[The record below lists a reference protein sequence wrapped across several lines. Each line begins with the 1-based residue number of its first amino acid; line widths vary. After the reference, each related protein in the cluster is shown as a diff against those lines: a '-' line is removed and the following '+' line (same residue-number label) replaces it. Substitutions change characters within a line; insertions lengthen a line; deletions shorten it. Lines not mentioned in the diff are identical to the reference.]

1 SCTTALTLSEGE
13 RNIKKSVYPFIALKI
28 TGNNNTSIFS
38 IYPNLF
44 YICCM
49 EAKRCI
55 VHIDLDSFF
64 VSVERKF
71 NPDLIGKPV
80 LIGGSADRGVVA
92 SCSYEARKFGI
103 HSAMP
108 MKQAMKLCPHATII
122 RGSHG
127 RYSEASRE
135 VTQIIHNS
143 VPLYQKTSI
152 DEFYIDLTGMDRF
165 HDCYQLATDLRQRII
180 RETGLPISFGM
191 ASCKTVAKM
200 ATNAAKPNG
209 QVLIEHGKEKEFMA
223 PLSIRK
229 IPMLGEKT
237 CQKLYQFGIEKIG
250 DLQRVELKFLETV
263 FGKHG
268 RYIWE
273 RANGIDESEIVPH
286 SDRKS
291 ISTENTFEA
300 DVNDVKTLETV
311 LVSMTEELA
320 YKLRKENKVASCLA
334 IKIRFANFETHTV
347 QEKIALTAAEH
358 ILIPGIKNLLK
369 KAWNGHRPIRLIGVK
384 LSNLCP
390 GSYQINLFED
400 NEERINLYQAMDKIN
415 FKFGDKTVCR
425 AAGMAIGTRNFNPFL
440 KD

>member
-1 SCTTALTLSEGE
+1 
-13 RNIKKSVYPFIALKI
+13 
-28 TGNNNTSIFS
+28 
-38 IYPNLF
+38 
-44 YICCM
+44 M

-71 NPDLIGKPV
+71 NPALIGMPV

-127 RYSEASRE
+127 KYSEASRE
-135 VTQIIHNS
+135 VTQIIHDS
-143 VPLYQKTSI
+143 VPLYQKTSV
-152 DEFYIDLTGMDRF
+152 DEFYIDMTGMDRF
-165 HDCYQLATDLRQRII
+165 HDCYQLATNLRQRII

-191 ASCKTVAKM
+191 ASGKTVAKM

-209 QVLIEHGKEKEFMA
+209 QLLIEHGKEKEFMA

-250 DLQRVELKFLETV
+250 DLQKVELRFLETV

-273 RANGIDESEIVPH
+273 RANGIDEGEIVPH

-291 ISTENTFEA
+291 ISTENTFHTNVA
-300 DVNDVKTLETV
+300 DPKILETT

-320 YKLRKENKVASCLA
+320 SKLRRENKVATCLA
-334 IKIRFANFETHTV
+334 IKVRYANFETHTV

-369 KAWNGHRPIRLIGVK
+369 KAWDGHRPIRLIGVK

-400 NEERINLYQAMDKIN
+400 NEERIKLYQAMDKIN

>member
-1 SCTTALTLSEGE
+1 
-13 RNIKKSVYPFIALKI
+13 
-28 TGNNNTSIFS
+28 
-38 IYPNLF
+38 
-44 YICCM
+44 M
-49 EAKRCI
+49 ETKRWI

-71 NPDLIGKPV
+71 NPNLIGKPV

-108 MKQAMKLCPHATII
+108 MKQAMKLCPHATVI

-127 RYSEASRE
+127 RYSEASRD
-135 VTQIIHNS
+135 VTEIIHNS

-165 HDCYQLATDLRQRII
+165 HDCYQLASDLRARVI
-180 RETGLPISFGM
+180 RETCLPISFGM

-209 QVLIEHGKEKEFMA
+209 QLLIEHGKEKEFMA

-237 CQKLYQFGIEKIG
+237 CQKLYQYGIEKIG

-273 RANGIDESEIVPH
+273 RANGIDESELVPH

-291 ISTENTFEA
+291 ISTENTFET
-300 DVNDVKTLETV
+300 DITDQKTLETV

-334 IKIRFANFETHTV
+334 IKIRYANFETHTV

-358 ILIPGIKNLLK
+358 ILIPGVKNLLK
-369 KAWNGHRPIRLIGVK
+369 KTWNGHRPIRLIGVK
-384 LSNLCP
+384 LSNICP

-400 NEERINLYQAMDKIN
+400 NEERIKLYQAMDKIN
-415 FKFGDKTVCR
+415 FKFGEKTVCR

-440 KD
+440 RD

>member
-1 SCTTALTLSEGE
+1 
-13 RNIKKSVYPFIALKI
+13 
-28 TGNNNTSIFS
+28 
-38 IYPNLF
+38 
-44 YICCM
+44 M

-143 VPLYQKTSI
+143 VPLYQKTSV
-152 DEFYIDLTGMDRF
+152 DEFYIDMTGMDRF

-209 QVLIEHGKEKEFMA
+209 QLLIGHGKEKEFMA

-273 RANGIDESEIVPH
+273 RANGIDDSEIVPH

-291 ISTENTFEA
+291 ISTENTFES
-300 DVNDVKTLETV
+300 DVNDAKTLETV

-415 FKFGDKTVCR
+415 FKFGEKTVCR

>member
-1 SCTTALTLSEGE
+1 ME
-13 RNIKKSVYPFIALKI
+13 LK
-28 TGNNNTSIFS
+28 
-38 IYPNLF
+38 
-44 YICCM
+44 
-49 EAKRCI
+49 RHI

-80 LIGGSADRGVVA
+80 LIGGSAERGVVA
-92 SCSYEARKFGI
+92 SCSYEARKYGI
-103 HSAMP
+103 YSAMP
-108 MKQAMKLCPHATII
+108 MKQAMRLCPHAIVI

-127 RYSEASRE
+127 KYSEASQE
-135 VTQIIHNS
+135 VTKIIQDS

-152 DEFYIDLTGMDRF
+152 DEFYIDMTGMDRYY
-165 HDCYQLATDLRQRII
+165 DCYQIASDLRQRVI

-191 ASCKTVAKM
+191 ASGKTVAKM

-209 QVLIEHGKEKEFMA
+209 QLYIPHGKEREFMA

-250 DLQRVELKFLETV
+250 DLQKTDVRFLETV

-273 RANGIDESEIVPH
+273 KANGIDQGEIVPH

-291 ISTENTFEA
+291 ISTENTFHTDIA
-300 DVNDVKTLETV
+300 DKKTLETV
-311 LVSMTEELA
+311 LVSMTEELSA
-320 YKLRKENKVASCLA
+320 KLRKENKLASCLS
-334 IKIRFANFETHTV
+334 IKIRYANFETHTQ
-347 QEKIALTAAEH
+347 QEKIPLTAAEH
-358 ILIPGIKNLLK
+358 ILIPGIKNLLN
-369 KAWNGHRPIRLIGVK
+369 KAWNQNRPIRLIGVR
-384 LSNLCP
+384 LSQLCT

-400 NEERINLYQAMDKIN
+400 NEERIRLYQAMDKIN

>member
-1 SCTTALTLSEGE
+1 
-13 RNIKKSVYPFIALKI
+13 
-28 TGNNNTSIFS
+28 
-38 IYPNLF
+38 
-44 YICCM
+44 M

-71 NPDLIGKPV
+71 NPALIGMPV

-127 RYSEASRE
+127 KYSEASRE
-135 VTQIIHNS
+135 VTQIIHDS
-143 VPLYQKTSI
+143 VPLYQKTSV
-152 DEFYIDLTGMDRF
+152 DEFYIDMTGMDRF
-165 HDCYQLATDLRQRII
+165 HDCYQLATNLRQRII

-191 ASCKTVAKM
+191 ASGKTVAKM

-209 QVLIEHGKEKEFMA
+209 QLLIEHGKEKEFMA

-250 DLQRVELKFLETV
+250 DLQKVELRFLETV

-273 RANGIDESEIVPH
+273 RANGIDEGEIVPH

-291 ISTENTFEA
+291 ISTENTFHTNVA
-300 DVNDVKTLETV
+300 DPKILETT

-320 YKLRKENKVASCLA
+320 SKLRRENKVASCLA
-334 IKIRFANFETHTV
+334 IKVRYANFETHTV

-369 KAWNGHRPIRLIGVK
+369 KAWDGHRPIRLIGVK

-400 NEERINLYQAMDKIN
+400 NEERIKLYQAMDKIN

>member
-1 SCTTALTLSEGE
+1 MDT
-13 RNIKKSVYPFIALKI
+13 
-28 TGNNNTSIFS
+28 
-38 IYPNLF
+38 
-44 YICCM
+44 
-49 EAKRCI
+49 KRCI

-71 NPDLIGKPV
+71 NPELIGKPV

-108 MKQAMKLCPHATII
+108 MKQAMKLCPHAII
-122 RGSHG
+122 VRGNHG
-127 RYSEASRE
+127 RYSEASRQ
-135 VTQIIHNS
+135 VTQIIHDS
-143 VPLYQKTSI
+143 MPLYQKTSV
-152 DEFYIDLTGMDRF
+152 DEFYIDMTGMERF
-165 HDCYQLATDLRQRII
+165 HDCYQLATDLRTRIT

-191 ASCKTVAKM
+191 ASGKTVAKM

-209 QVLIEHGKEKEFMA
+209 QLLIEPGKEKEFMA

-250 DLQRVELKFLETV
+250 DLQRVDLKFLETV

-273 RANGIDESEIVPH
+273 RANGIDESEIVPY

-291 ISTENTFEA
+291 ISTENTFHTNVT
-300 DVNDVKTLETV
+300 DIKTLETS

-334 IKIRFANFETHTV
+334 IKIRYANFETYTV

-369 KAWNGHRPIRLIGVK
+369 KAWNQHRPIRLIGVK
-384 LSNLCP
+384 LSNLCQ

-400 NEERINLYQAMDKIN
+400 NEERIKLYQAMDKIN
-415 FKFGDKTVCR
+415 FKFGEKTVCR

>member
-1 SCTTALTLSEGE
+1 
-13 RNIKKSVYPFIALKI
+13 
-28 TGNNNTSIFS
+28 
-38 IYPNLF
+38 
-44 YICCM
+44 M
-49 EAKRCI
+49 EAKRWI

-71 NPDLIGKPV
+71 DPGLIGKPV
-80 LIGGSADRGVVA
+80 LIGGSAERGVVA

-108 MKQAMKLCPHATII
+108 MKQAMKLCPHATVI

-127 RYSEASRE
+127 RYGEASRE
-135 VTQIIHNS
+135 VTQIIHDS
-143 VPLYQKTSI
+143 VPLYQKTSV
-152 DEFYIDLTGMDRF
+152 DEFYIDLTGMDRY
-165 HDCYQLATDLRQRII
+165 HDCYQVAGDLRQRVM

-209 QVLIEHGKEKEFMA
+209 QLLIPHGKEKEFMA

-250 DLQRVELKFLETV
+250 DLQRVDLKFLETV

-273 RANGIDESEIVPH
+273 RANGIDDSEIVPH

-291 ISTENTFEA
+291 ISTENTFESDVA
-300 DVNDVKTLETV
+300 DKKTLETV

-320 YKLRKENKVASCLA
+320 YKLRKENKLASCLA
-334 IKIRFANFETHTV
+334 IKIRYANFETHTV

-369 KAWNGHRPIRLIGVK
+369 KAWNGHRPVRLIGVK
-384 LSNLCP
+384 LSGICQ

-400 NEERINLYQAMDKIN
+400 NEERIKLYQAMDKIN
-415 FKFGDKTVCR
+415 FKFGEKTVCR

-440 KD
+440 KG

>member
-1 SCTTALTLSEGE
+1 
-13 RNIKKSVYPFIALKI
+13 
-28 TGNNNTSIFS
+28 
-38 IYPNLF
+38 
-44 YICCM
+44 M
-49 EAKRCI
+49 DAKRYI

-71 NPDLIGKPV
+71 DPSLIGKPV

-122 RGSHG
+122 RGQHG

-135 VTQIIHNS
+135 VTAIIHDS
-143 VPLYQKTSI
+143 VPLYQKTSV
-152 DEFYIDLTGMDRF
+152 DEFYIDLTGMDKF
-165 HDCYQLATDLRQRII
+165 HDPYQIASDLRQRVI

-191 ASCKTVAKM
+191 ASGKTVAKM

-209 QVLIEHGKEKEFMA
+209 QLYVEHGKEKEFLA

-237 CQKLYQFGIEKIG
+237 CQKLYQYGIEKIG
-250 DLQRVELKFLETV
+250 DLQKCDIRFLETV
-263 FGKHG
+263 FGKAG
-268 RYIWE
+268 RYIYDK
-273 RANGIDESEIVPH
+273 ANAIDEGEVVPH

-291 ISTENTFEA
+291 ISTENTFH
-300 DVNDVKTLETV
+300 NDVSDPKTIETV
-311 LVSMTEELA
+311 LVSMTEELSA
-320 YKLRKENKVASCLA
+320 KLRKEGKVAGCLA
-334 IKIRFANFETHTV
+334 IKVRYANFETHTQ

-358 ILIPGIKNLLK
+358 ILIPGVKNLLK
-369 KAWNGHRPIRLIGVK
+369 KAWNQHRPIRLIGVR
-384 LSNLCP
+384 LSQLAT

-400 NEERINLYQAMDKIN
+400 NEERIKLYQAMDKIN

>member
-1 SCTTALTLSEGE
+1 M
-13 RNIKKSVYPFIALKI
+13 
-28 TGNNNTSIFS
+28 GNNNTNIFS
-38 IYPNLF
+38 IIANLF
-44 YICCM
+44 YICGM
-49 EAKRCI
+49 DAKRCI

-71 NPDLIGKPV
+71 NPELIGKPV

-108 MKQAMKLCPHATII
+108 MKQAMKLCPHAIII

-127 RYSEASRE
+127 RYSEASKQ
-135 VTQIIHNS
+135 VTQIIHDS
-143 VPLYQKTSI
+143 MPLYQKTSV
-152 DEFYIDLTGMDRF
+152 DEFYIDMTGMERF
-165 HDCYQLATDLRQRII
+165 HDCYQLATDLRARIT

-191 ASCKTVAKM
+191 ASGKTVAKM

-209 QVLIEHGKEKEFMA
+209 QLLIEHGKEKEFMA

-250 DLQRVELKFLETV
+250 DLQRVDLKFLETV

-291 ISTENTFEA
+291 ISTENTFHTNVT
-300 DVNDVKTLETV
+300 DIKTLETS

-334 IKIRFANFETHTV
+334 IKIRYANFETHTV

-369 KAWNGHRPIRLIGVK
+369 KAWNQHRPIRLIGVK
-384 LSNLCP
+384 LSNLCQ
-390 GSYQINLFED
+390 GSDQINLFED
-400 NEERINLYQAMDKIN
+400 NEERIKLYQAMDKIN
-415 FKFGDKTVCR
+415 FKFGEKTVCR